1 MSLDFWTR
9 PRIEK
14 TAQQCA
20 ALEDDDGMGD
30 GAGALHELVAYLDS
44 YSKGSLH
51 DPDIF
56 RVQNRTSWCVFLR
69 SVTFLHL
76 YDRALPAVQ

>member
-30 GAGALHELVAYLDS
+30 ML
-44 YSKGSLH
+44 
-51 DPDIF
+51 
-56 RVQNRTSWCVFLR
+56 RVKR
-69 SVTFLHL
+69 
-76 YDRALPAVQ
+76 